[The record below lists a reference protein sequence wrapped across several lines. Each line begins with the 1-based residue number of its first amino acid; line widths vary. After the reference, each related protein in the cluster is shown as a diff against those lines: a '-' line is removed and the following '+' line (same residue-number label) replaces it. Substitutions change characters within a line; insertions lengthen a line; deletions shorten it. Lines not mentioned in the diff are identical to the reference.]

1 MESINAARAP
11 VKYSVVNQAKDCGLL
26 RAMAVNRTVQTGK
39 SVVAMS
45 AILT

>member
-1 MESINAARAP
+1 
-11 VKYSVVNQAKDCGLL
+11 L